1 MLFKQKHL
9 EGIKSGEITLAF
21 RKWEKPA
28 VRSGSIIKTSIG
40 LVKIDSIE
48 PVTESTLTESDA
60 VNAGF
65 DSQAEMTAL
74 LGKTL
79 QGTIY
84 KIAVSFFSEDPRIAL
99 RENSNAGAEDLRQI
113 QLKLEK
119 LDKYSKI
126 GPWTFTVLKAIKDN
140 PMLRAVDLA
149 QKGGYEKEWLKINI
163 RKLKNLGL
171 TISHETGYSISPL
184 GEKFLEWLS

>member
-1 MLFKQKHL
+1 M
-9 EGIKSGEITLAF
+9 
-21 RKWEKPA
+21 
-28 VRSGSIIKTSIG
+28 
-40 LVKIDSIE
+40 
-48 PVTESTLTESDA
+48 
-60 VNAGF
+60 
-65 DSQAEMTAL
+65 
-74 LGKTL
+74 
-79 QGTIY
+79 
-84 KIAVSFFSEDPRIAL
+84 